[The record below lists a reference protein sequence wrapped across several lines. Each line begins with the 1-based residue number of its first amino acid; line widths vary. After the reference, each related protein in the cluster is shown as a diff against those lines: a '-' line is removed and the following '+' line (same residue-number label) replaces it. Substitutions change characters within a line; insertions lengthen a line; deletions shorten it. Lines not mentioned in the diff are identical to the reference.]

1 MSVVQGVSPSKPLR
15 IYPFGVGRNRL
26 EAAIKNLRIPA
37 TIVREMD
44 DSDLVLTLKN
54 YYRKSPQ
61 ALRAAESAGVP
72 VFVLRSNT
80 QMQIEAALANV
91 FNVEATGDP
100 VANAMVE
107 AEDAIAVV
115 METAKPIDLAPQ
127 SAEIRKL
134 QHQLA
139 ERYNLASVSR
149 GKEPFRR
156 VRIFRQG

>member
-1 MSVVQGVSPSKPLR
+1 LR
-15 IYPFGVGRNRL
+15 LYAFGVGRNRL
-26 EAAIKNLRIPA
+26 EQAIKNLRVPA
-37 TIVREMD
+37 TLVREMD

-72 VFVLRSNT
+72 VYVLKSNT
-80 QMQIEAALANV
+80 QAQIEMALANV
-91 FNVEATGDP
+91 FNVEPQGDP
-100 VANAMVE
+100 VTNAMVE
-107 AEDAIAVV
+107 AEDAINSVL
-115 METAKPIDLAPQ
+115 ETARAVDLAPQ
-127 SAEIRKL
+127 SPEIRKL

-156 VRIFRQG
+156 VRIFRQD